1 MISTVTLENGTG
13 ASIAAKVN
21 ASNQLETYAV
31 GVSAMHDA
39 TLRGDAFSWTAVTEN
54 LAALGTALCVVNQS
68 TTRKLIISSVY
79 TYSDVP
85 SLHKIH
91 CPAPVTW
98 AGTATVGV
106 NLNRE
111 KSATLADAVAY
122 GNESANAFAA
132 ANTILTLASN
142 ELTTDQYGIMVDLL
156 LGGALILEY
165 DDAIAVDIVADSAA
179 FTCTISGY
187 FID

>member
-1 MISTVTLENGTG
+1 MRSVVTLENGTG
-13 ASIAAKVN
+13 SAIGAKVN

-39 TLRGDAFSWTAVTEN
+39 TLAGDAYSWTAVTAN
-54 LAALGTALCVVNQS
+54 LGAGGTALCVVNRS
-68 TTRKLIISSVY
+68 SDRKLIIRDVY

-91 CPAPVTW
+91 CPVPATW

-111 KSATLADAVAY
+111 KAGILADAVAY
-122 GNESANAFAA
+122 GNESGNALVAGQV
-132 ANTILTLASN
+132 ILTLASN
-142 ELTTDQYGIMVDLL
+142 ELTTDQYGILVSPLL
-156 LGGALILEY
+156 DGSLILEY
-165 DDAIAVDIVADSAA
+165 DDAIAVDVVADSAA